1 MKRLL
6 GYVSASLAIAAAPL
20 FLAPASAQTADKPD
34 AIVCQLLDN
43 CSGSAD
49 AATPDTRPVRRGEVR
64 GFSLARPKSAVS
76 ATSPSSGSAPRPS
89 STGMATASH
98 ARSKPAKAAPHGQ
111 YDLRVAFMTGSADVN
126 PMSRDQVSAF
136 ASALKDPRL
145 ASRKIRIE
153 GHTDSVGAA
162 AKNQDLSER
171 RAKAIADMLQAQG
184 VDTTRLDVKGYGS
197 TRPLPGTQASN
208 GANRRVMAVLEN

>member
-6 GYVSASLAIAAAPL
+6 GCVSASLAIAATPL
-20 FLAPASAQTADKPD
+20 VPAPAQAQAADKPE

-43 CSGSAD
+43 CSGSTD
-49 AATPDTRPVRRGEVR
+49 AAPDKRPVRRGEVR
-64 GFSLARPKSAVS
+64 GFSLARPKSAMS
-76 ATSPSSGSAPRPS
+76 ATSPSPETAPHPG

-136 ASALKDPRL
+136 ATALKDPRL
-145 ASRKIRIE
+145 AARKIRIE

-208 GANRRVMAVLEN
+208 GANRRVVAVLEN